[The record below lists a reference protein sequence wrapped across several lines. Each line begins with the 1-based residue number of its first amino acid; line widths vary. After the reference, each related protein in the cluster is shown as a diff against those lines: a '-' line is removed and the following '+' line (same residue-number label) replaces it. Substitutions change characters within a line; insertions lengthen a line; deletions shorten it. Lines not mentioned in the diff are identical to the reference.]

1 MRRDLIRIL
10 HVRVSIV
17 AANTARE
24 IADAL
29 QEDDRLPGEEACER
43 VRYRERRE
51 YEEAVGRDPLQHVN
65 LLTLV
70 AAAKFQVVLA
80 VHPAQRCG
88 EIVDIFVGVARAGD
102 RITHRGIA
110 VYLNKCR
117 SSSDIETR
125 RVFKPKV
132 CGQLMVFMLAEEEF
146 VAQERESRHTDEG
159 WRKGVCFLRD
169 KILRALVFAYGEAGH
184 AGAARR

>member
-1 MRRDLIRIL
+1 MRRHLIRIL
-10 HVRVSIV
+10 HVHVPIV

-29 QEDDRLPGEEACER
+29 QEDNRLPKEEAGEC
-43 VRYRERRE
+43 VRYRERHE
-51 YEEAVGRDPLQHVN
+51 YKESVGRDPLQHVD

-70 AAAKFQVVLA
+70 PAAEFQLVLA
-80 VHPAQRCG
+80 AHPTQRCG

-102 RITHRGIA
+102 RITDRGIA
-110 VYLNKCR
+110 VYLNKWW

-125 RVFKPKV
+125 RVFKSKV
-132 CGQLMVFMLAEEEF
+132 RGQLMVLMLAEEEF
-146 VAQERESRHTDEG
+146 VAQERESPHSDDGR
-159 WRKGVCFLRD
+159 RKGVCFLRD
-169 KILRALVFAYGEAGH
+169 KILGALVFAYGEAGH